1 MRRIEQETVINF
13 NAEED
18 TASIYTADPVMI
30 RRLDRLTET
39 HPQHYQL
46 INRTDI
52 SKTYACNKAL
62 VNLRRPQ
69 RINEL
74 HREWSR
80 KQMQEMNR
88 RRYAAKKEKE
98 K

>member
-52 SKTYACNKAL
+52 SKTYGHSVSMNYTE
-62 VNLRRPQ
+62 NGP
-69 RINEL
+69 E
-74 HREWSR
+74 SR
-80 KQMQEMNR
+80 CRK
-88 RRYAAKKEKE
+88 
-98 K
+98 